1 MKKIIL
7 LIWILVSPMMAF
19 SLFDEKASD
28 KEYLQLVTL
37 LKDITIDTQKVRGLT
52 NSFNN
57 GNVAAQLLVYGQREA
72 LAKDIEKIEALM
84 AKVNVDAS
92 ISKEAKALAKK
103 LRKWNS
109 KAFRKESSVVFA
121 SYTTIIESWMRLN
134 GTVIKTYFKKSD
146 AKVYMAL
153 TMMNQTLL
161 PLTENIGKL
170 RGMGS
175 GIVARGSCNEKETPK
190 MKLFASNI
198 EKYRV
203 EMQAYFKKNGCRRFS
218 TRKLAQFDVKI
229 ADYTTLVNQK
239 VIGQETITLDANKY
253 FDQGTACI
261 GDVVSI
267 YDAMAE
273 ELAKQL

>member
-1 MKKIIL
+1 
-7 LIWILVSPMMAF
+7 MMAF
-19 SLFDEKASD
+19 SLFEEKASD

-37 LKDITIDTQKVRGLT
+37 LKDVTIETQKVRGLT

-57 GNVAAQLLVYGQREA
+57 GNVVAQLLVYGQREA

-84 AKVNVDAS
+84 IKVKVETS
-92 ISKEAKALAKK
+92 ISKETKALVKK

-121 SYTTIIESWMRLN
+121 SYTTIIESWMQLN
-134 GTVIKTYFKKSD
+134 GKVIKTYFKKGD

-190 MKLFASNI
+190 MKLFATNI

-229 ADYTTLVNQK
+229 ADYTDLVNEK
-239 VIGQETITLDANKY
+239 VIGKQEIKLDANKY

-261 GDVVSI
+261 SDVVSI
-267 YDAMAE
+267 YNAMAE
-273 ELAKQL
+273 EIAKQL